1 MMKLRVRDLQAIVV
15 FSAGLLVS
23 SCGTGCTRKPVD
35 FGKARMPREHSPV
48 VIDAKESSKDE
59 WAGSVAV
66 PLKPKGRAEFLWD
79 AKGVYVR
86 FSGRGYWPAHDPEA
100 VCLSITD
107 FINSPDCRSARFHMK
122 VGSGRDSPME
132 LVKVVTNGGWRNPLL
147 PPFDRKLIQFR
158 ANPILPAKRISFMRW
173 SAELFMSWELL
184 GCKNG
189 PRGKIF
195 ADVYRL
201 VVERPRSWL
210 RMERLEGTQQD
221 APAPAAP

>member
-1 MMKLRVRDLQAIVV
+1 ML
-15 FSAGLLVS
+15 
-23 SCGTGCTRKPVD
+23 
-35 FGKARMPREHSPV
+35 PRHSPI
-48 VIDAKESSKDE
+48 VIDGKESSKDE

-86 FSGRGYWPAHDPEA
+86 FSADWLTRDPEA
-100 VCLSITD
+100 LCLSISNYIKATGY
-107 FINSPDCRSARFHMK
+107 RSARFHMK
-122 VGSGRDSPME
+122 GRWGRHGPMDSPME
-132 LVKVVTNGGWRNPLL
+132 LVKVVTDNDWRNPLL

-158 ANPILPAKRISFMRW
+158 ANPILPAKRTSFLRW

-184 GCKNG
+184 GCKNA

-201 VVERPRSWL
+201 VVERPRSRL
-210 RMERLEGTQQD
+210 RMERLEDIQPD
-221 APAPAAP
+221 APAAAGP

>member
-23 SCGTGCTRKPVD
+23 SCGPPSTRRPVD
-35 FGKARMPREHSPV
+35 FGKARMLPRHSPV
-48 VIDAKESSKDE
+48 VIDAEQSSKDE

-86 FSGRGYWPAHDPEA
+86 FSADRPMHDPEA
-100 VCLSITD
+100 VCLSIAD
-107 FINSPDCRSARFHMK
+107 FVNSSDCRSVRFRMK
-122 VGSGRDSPME
+122 LEGWGPDATMG
-132 LVKVVTNGGWRNPLL
+132 LVKVVTNRGWRNPLL

-158 ANPILPAKRISFMRW
+158 TKNLPAKLAMRW

-184 GCKNG
+184 GCKNA
-189 PRGKIF
+189 PRGKII
-195 ADVYRL
+195 AHVYRL
-201 VVERPRSWL
+201 VIERPTSL
-210 RMERLEGTQQD
+210 LIMERLEGIQQD

>member
-15 FSAGLLVS
+15 CSAGLLVS
-23 SCGTGCTRKPVD
+23 SCWTPSTRRPVD

-48 VIDAKESSKDE
+48 VIDGEKSSKDE

-86 FSGRGYWPAHDPEA
+86 FSGHGYWPAHDPEA

-107 FINSPDCRSARFHMK
+107 FINSPDCRSVRFHMK
-122 VGSGRDSPME
+122 EGWGRDSAME
-132 LVKVVTNGGWRNPLL
+132 LVKVVTNRGWRNPLL

-158 ANPILPAKRISFMRW
+158 ANPQMPAKRTSFMRW

-184 GCKNG
+184 NCKNA
-189 PRGKIF
+189 PRGKII
-195 ADVYRL
+195 AHVYRL
-201 VVERPRSWL
+201 VVERPTSL
-210 RMERLEGTQQD
+210 LIMEKLQATQPD
-221 APAPAAP
+221 APAPAGP